1 MTENLYHPDS
11 IRTFTGKYVNPLNP
25 DPDTICIE
33 DIAHALSQICRFGGH
48 TQFFYSV
55 AEHSLDVAS
64 RVKIYKLTALLHDA
78 SEAYLCDIPSPVKKQ
93 IPGYAEAEDRL
104 MKVIADKF
112 GLLWPVPDFIKA
124 ADKAALEEEW
134 QSLVL
139 RGGVEPYTCERVKRD
154 FLRTFEQLTR

>member
-48 TQFFYSV
+48 LPYFYSV
-55 AEHSLDVAS
+55 ADHSLAVSYCLPDEHA
-64 RVKIYKLTALLHDA
+64 LAGLLHDA
-78 SEAYLCDIPSPVKKQ
+78 SEAYLCDIPSPVKRM

-104 MKVIADKF
+104 MKVIAAKF
-112 GLLWPVPDFIKA
+112 GFPWPVPEMVKVMDRER
-124 ADKAALEEEW
+124 LETEW
-134 QSLVL
+134 KNIMIDPMPLGHAHPKQ
-139 RGGVEPYTCERVKRD
+139 D
-154 FLRTFEQLTR
+154 FLARFYILTR

>member
-48 TQFFYSV
+48 LPYFYSV
-55 AEHSLDVAS
+55 ADHSLAVSYCLPDEHA
-64 RVKIYKLTALLHDA
+64 LAGLLHDA

-104 MKVIADKF
+104 MKVIAEKF
-112 GLLWPVPDFIKA
+112 GFPWPVPEVVKQVDRS
-124 ADKAALEEEW
+124 ALEEEW
-134 QSLVL
+134 HGLMINKKCPSIWSRPEILFID
-139 RGGVEPYTCERVKRD
+139 R
-154 FLRTFEQLTR
+154 FNSLTR